1 MNKKII
7 TITTLILLITL
18 VTTGMIIASQAED
31 DLNAPNFNGERAF
44 QDADFQVSLG
54 ARIPESQAHA
64 QVIKWIQSELI
75 KSDWMVELQQFSSMG
90 HSLVNIIGKRIEN
103 NSPEIPFVIIGAHFD
118 TRLIADRDPD
128 PHLRT
133 QVVPGANDGASGVAV
148 LLELARVISKELPV
162 NVWLVFFDGEDNG
175 DIEGW
180 DWILGSRGFVERLE
194 EKPDNVVIVD
204 MVGDR
209 DLDIYW
215 EKNSDP
221 ILSKEI
227 WDISNDLGYSS
238 QFIPIRKHRIL
249 DDHIPFIEAGIP
261 AVDIIDFNYP
271 YWHTTMDSI
280 DKISAESLQAVGETV
295 HQWLIHKYSNK

>member
-1 MNKKII
+1 
-7 TITTLILLITL
+7 
-18 VTTGMIIASQAED
+18 MIIASQADD
-31 DLNAPNFNGERAF
+31 DLKVLNFNGERAF
-44 QDADFQVSLG
+44 QDAVIQVSLG

-64 QVIKWIQSELI
+64 QVIEWIQSELI

-90 HSLVNIIGKRIEN
+90 HPLVNIIGKRVVK
-103 NSPEIPFVIIGAHFD
+103 NSPEIPLVIIGAHYD
-118 TRLIADRDPD
+118 TRLVANRDPD

-148 LLELARVISKELPV
+148 LLELARVISRDLPV
-162 NVWLVFFDGEDNG
+162 NVWLLFFDGEYNG
-175 DIEGW
+175 DIAGW
-180 DWILGSRGFVERLE
+180 DWILGSRGFVDRLE

-261 AVDIIDFNYP
+261 AVDIIDFDYP

-280 DKISAESLQAVGETV
+280 DKISAKA
-295 HQWLIHKYSNK
+295 